1 MGAGRAAGVRARGW
15 GGGGGGRER
24 RVGRGRS
31 VGRDLER
38 LAFAAPAPLRAW
50 VHPAVPGRSAAA
62 WVTSSQPSFR
72 LDRER
77 VHAARIPLPQGWE
90 AGTGA
95 SVGTPAPQE
104 LPEGALFVPLSSDAY
119 VLGRPAGSRDGK
131 KGPVTPTDAVAP
143 TVWEG
148 WEGGRLAWEFETSAH
163 GKLVPGGWFSRGAAF
178 CPQSRRI
185 AFVAD
190 CLPSRKRPRFQAPP
204 AGSSGGD
211 AAAEGGQEGWEG
223 RGFLEQDWGEQHSG
237 RPPPAV
243 WVLDLERQEIARVPT
258 EDPKAPSLA
267 GASAGQPTWLPDGS
281 LVFTVW
287 IHSARENGS
296 CFAGGLDR
304 RLGAVYCHN
313 RPCHLARSWLGEDG
327 SWQGPSRMSPAGLRS
342 AHSAAVCASRDD
354 TSPYE
359 VVFLSHGVA
368 CDTGVHSAGASLHA
382 LSPPTD
388 PASAPL
394 EAAVRCVVEAVAAP
408 RAGAADQLPFYGIY
422 ASTLLP
428 EAGSFAPGWVV
439 MSTLQRSKFRC
450 MMVCLA
456 DGSVTMLGSS
466 GSPQGDAYPSE
477 SGSEEIGSLQLLG
490 CAEDLLV
497 AARSQ
502 PHRTPEL
509 VWMGGEEYIEHL
521 AANEFL
527 CGCGPADGVSQG
539 ATSPSNLGTHPAK
552 TVAVAWNRFTSSSE
566 WPAEVS
572 EVNALLESRTLAVE
586 VHPEGGRQQG
596 SFDAVVLRAPEGG
609 PDGEQKSRPVLVVP
623 HGGPHS
629 ASPFAWNASLAV
641 LALQGYTLVM
651 PNYRGSLGFGN
662 EALLTLPGKVGEQD
676 VGDCLA
682 ALDAALQAY
691 PDLDGARVAL
701 LGGSHGGF
709 LTAHLLGQH
718 PSRFFAGA
726 LRNPVCSLPA
736 MVSMTDIPDWC
747 YVEAFGVAEGA
758 KKAKASPSVGDLE
771 KMYEK
776 SPIRHV
782 AGVTAPTL
790 FLLGALDKRVPKDD
804 ALQYVRALEA
814 EGNAPAPECIVFP
827 EDCHP
832 LNRPRTH
839 YESWCTLVEFLHRHL
854 PERG

>member
-1 MGAGRAAGVRARGW
+1 M
-15 GGGGGGRER
+15 
-24 RVGRGRS
+24 
-31 VGRDLER
+31 
-38 LAFAAPAPLRAW
+38 
-50 VHPAVPGRSAAA
+50 
-62 WVTSSQPSFR
+62 
-72 LDRER
+72 
-77 VHAARIPLPQGWE
+77 
-90 AGTGA
+90 
-95 SVGTPAPQE
+95 
-104 LPEGALFVPLSSDAY
+104 
-119 VLGRPAGSRDGK
+119 
-131 KGPVTPTDAVAP
+131 TPTDAVAP

-178 CPQSRRI
+178 CPRSRRI

-190 CLPSRKRPRFQAPP
+190 CLPSRKRPRFQAPRT
-204 AGSSGGD
+204 GSSGDSAG
-211 AAAEGGQEGWEG
+211 AEGGQEGWEG

-237 RPPPAV
+237 RAPPAV

-258 EDPKAPSLA
+258 EGPEAASLV

-287 IHSARENGS
+287 VHSARENGS

-313 RPCHLARSWLGEDG
+313 RPCHLVRSWLGEDE
-327 SWQGPSRMSPAGLRS
+327 SWQGPTRMSPVDLRS
-342 AHSAAVCASRDD
+342 AHSAVVCVSEDSES
-354 TSPYE
+354 TYE
-359 VVFLSHGVA
+359 VAFLSHGVA
-368 CDTGVHSAGASLHA
+368 CDTGVHNAGASLHA
-382 LSPPTD
+382 FNPPTD
-388 PASAPL
+388 PACAPQ
-394 EAAVRCVVEAVAAP
+394 EAAVRCVVEAVSAP
-408 RAGAADQLPFYGIY
+408 QTGDAHQLPFYGIY

-428 EAGSFAPGWVV
+428 EAGAFAPGWVV

-450 MMVCLA
+450 VMVRLA
-456 DGSVTMLGSS
+456 DGSVTTLGERGEEKGS
-466 GSPQGDAYPSE
+466 GGSE
-477 SGSEEIGSLQLLG
+477 SCESEEFGSLQLLG

-509 VWMGGEEYIEHL
+509 VWMGGEYLGSL
-521 AANEFL
+521 AAREL
-527 CGCGPADGVSQG
+527 VGGASQG
-539 ATSPSNLGTHPAK
+539 DTPPSNLGLHPARW
-552 TVAVAWNRFTSSSE
+552 AAWNPFVARSDR
-566 WPAEVS
+566 PAEAR
-572 EVNALLESRTLAVE
+572 EVDAMLESRTLAVE
-586 VHPEGGRQQG
+586 VPPEDGRHQG

-609 PDGEQKSRPVLVVP
+609 PDGEQESRPVLVVP

-662 EALLTLPGKVGEQD
+662 GALLTLPGKCGEQD

-718 PSRFFAGA
+718 PGRFFAGA

-736 MVSMTDIPDWC
+736 MVGMTDIPDWC

-771 KMYEK
+771 KLYER

-782 AGVTAPTL
+782 KGVRAPTL
-790 FLLGALDKRVPKDD
+790 FLLGALDRRTPKAD

-814 EGNAPAPECIVFP
+814 EGNAPTPKCIVFP

-839 YESWCTLVEFLHRHL
+839 YESWCTLVEFLNGHL
-854 PERG
+854 PKRG